1 MMARPTDIAKRA
13 TAASRSKGGHA
24 RAAALRAKS
33 EEERRLLAESRRDRL
48 DAAIERLAE
57 LAEKAADTIGA
68 LLDDAESES
77 VRLRA
82 AVSLLDILDAA
93 ELRELSG
100 RLEQLERS
108 LSPNG
113 GQG

>member
-1 MMARPTDIAKRA
+1 LRGRSSVGSTKTPITITAIDARFV
-13 TAASRSKGGHA
+13 
-24 RAAALRAKS
+24 
-33 EEERRLLAESRRDRL
+33 
-48 DAAIERLAE
+48 
-57 LAEKAADTIGA
+57 GA

>member
-1 MMARPTDIAKRA
+1 MTRF
-13 TAASRSKGGHA
+13 G
-24 RAAALRAKS
+24 AALRAKS

-57 LAEKAADTIGA
+57 LAETAADTIGA